1 MIKLPAGIGALPFSV
16 LVGLLL
22 SVFSFPALASSDCD
36 ELKGCERKFCAIE
49 KQIGIAQENNN
60 ARREKGLRKALE
72 EARESCTEQA
82 LGDDL
87 INDIK
92 KSEEDVLEYQADLKD
107 AEREGDAEK
116 VLKYRKKIEE
126 EKREIKSLEET
137 LSRLH

>member
-1 MIKLPAGIGALPFSV
+1 MIKLPAGICALPFSV

-22 SVFSFPALASSDCD
+22 SVFSSPALASSDCD

-72 EARESCTEQA
+72 EARESCTEKA

-126 EKREIKSLEET
+126 EKKRNKKS
-137 LSRLH
+137 